1 MHLLVSQELSLDVEV
16 LAANRTVKGSR
27 TAIFLVRFF
36 MLIEIVLA
44 RKVLPAYRA
53 GKHFLSRVRNDVPH
67 QVLLPTERFAA
78 AGFVA
83 LEWPQSDVRFEML
96 HQVFLAFE

>member
-1 MHLLVSQELSLDVEV
+1 
-16 LAANRTVKGSR
+16 
-27 TAIFLVRFF
+27 
-36 MLIEIVLA
+36 MLIEIVFA